1 MKKILI
7 IVCCCFAGGLGYIGY
22 KTINPSPLEIDPL
35 NDISIEASGYDGDG
49 EVKVNTDN
57 IPYPSKRYVKKFY
70 ETISYTVSPN
80 KELKNGDKVV
90 VTIKYDKDMASRK
103 NITIKRKSK
112 TFKVSSLKKGYEEYK
127 GVKVP
132 LGLSKEE
139 KEKLYQSGMASKI
152 SDKSENPED
161 VKDDGIHIP
170 EEELVYKG
178 QLDAET
184 HKTNQTFD
192 YYNDAY
198 NYGLQSSQ
206 SFKIETVVNN
216 GATKFE
222 CEFVNE

>member
-1 MKKILI
+1 M
-7 IVCCCFAGGLGYIGY
+7 
-22 KTINPSPLEIDPL
+22 
-35 NDISIEASGYDGDG
+35 
-49 EVKVNTDN
+49 
-57 IPYPSKRYVKKFY
+57 
-70 ETISYTVSPN
+70 
-80 KELKNGDKVV
+80 V

-139 KEKLYQSGMASKI
+139 KEKLYQSGMASKV
-152 SDKSENPED
+152 SDNSENPENT
-161 VKDDGIHIP
+161 KDDGVYIP

-178 QLDAET
+178 QLDTET